1 MGIDEN
7 VARRKLKKLLNDPN
21 VVELD
26 AKEHKL
32 AILSDFHLGNRGGAD
47 NFRRNEQITLDA
59 LESYREEGFELVL
72 LGDVEEFWQFDPPE
86 VFGAYLNTI
95 YKRIQSFTPLRVY
108 RVFGN
113 HDSEWGFPADPL
125 ADPDLSSCRAHEA
138 LRLKVKRG
146 KPKVLLTHGHQGDRQ
161 SDMRKWFSRF
171 FVRLFRFIESIL
183 AALGIDIGGGPA
195 VTFPPKARHYEQT
208 LYSLARRL
216 GMILV
221 CGHTHRAIF
230 ASVSWAEEL
239 QKRIKALEK
248 ELEQMPPDDPVY
260 KVKKKEL
267 EESRKAYAEERR
279 RRRVMDPAEPTGDP
293 LPCYF
298 NSGCALYLTG
308 PTNIEIADDRIR
320 LVKWHNDGREEPRE
334 VLKEG
339 VLSKYVDEMA
349 SFLQ

>member
-1 MGIDEN
+1 MGIDPK
-7 VARRKLKKLLNDPN
+7 VAHRKLKALLHDSD

-26 AKEHKL
+26 AREHKL
-32 AILSDFHLGNRGGAD
+32 AILSDLHLGNRGGAD
-47 NFRRNEQITLDA
+47 NFRRNEQITLAA
-59 LESYREEGFELVL
+59 LEYYRGEGLDLIL

-86 VFGAYLNTI
+86 VFGAYMNSI
-95 YKRIQSFTPLRVY
+95 YKRIQSFTPSRIH

-113 HDSEWGFPADPL
+113 HDSEWGFPVDPL
-125 ADPDLSSCRAHEA
+125 ADPDLPGCRAHEA

-146 KPKVLLTHGHQGDRQ
+146 RPKLLITHGHQGDKQ
-161 SDMRKWFSRF
+161 SDLRKWFSRF

-183 AALGIDIGGGPA
+183 AALGFKTGMGPE

-208 LYSLARRL
+208 LYSIARGL

-230 ASVSWAEEL
+230 ASVSYAEEL

-248 ELEQMPPDDPVY
+248 ELDQISPGDPGY
-260 KVKKKEL
+260 EEKKKEL
-267 EESRKAYAEERR
+267 EQTRKAYEEERR
-279 RRRVMDPAEPTGDP
+279 RRRVIDPTEPSGDP

-298 NSGCALYLTG
+298 NSGCALYSTG
-308 PTNIEIADDRIR
+308 PTSIEIAEDRIR
-320 LVKWHNDGREEPRE
+320 LVKWHNDGRKEPRE

-339 VLSKYVDEMA
+339 VLSKFVDEMA
-349 SFLQ
+349 GFLK